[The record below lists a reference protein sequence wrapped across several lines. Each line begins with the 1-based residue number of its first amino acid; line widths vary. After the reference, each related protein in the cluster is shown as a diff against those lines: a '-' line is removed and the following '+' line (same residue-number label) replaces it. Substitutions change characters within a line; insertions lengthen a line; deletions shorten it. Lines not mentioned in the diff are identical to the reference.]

1 MYMSDDSEHKKHNN
15 NKSTGLDEKKAVRK
29 FSNYK
34 SLQEFIESNKTFE
47 KGVETHQQWVGDGV
61 SREQGIMNINFR
73 VEDEDYEQFL
83 RLYTKECSKNYGKL
97 NIMEKPREFG
107 PLVLDYDLKQ
117 ITPQRKLTSNE
128 VMQVVECINDIIM
141 KYYSKPDNIVLESY
155 ILMKER
161 PFYNKKNTNYS
172 DGFHVHYPNLYLS
185 IEDRFLIFEESKK
198 EIIKRNLFSEVFNV
212 LCATEDFKNRNGSD
226 NDTEQLARDDDT
238 YDNDSDYDNTNSYE
252 LLSDKEKE
260 EVHDSVFD
268 SSPIKKNKWFLY
280 GSGKN
285 IGGKINLYEVKYIFD
300 ANAELI
306 DDIPEREELINL
318 LAIRRN
324 SKVSLKPL
332 KNSNYQNVIEHIKSK
347 YINKDNKINLSQA
360 FLKSPNSTLPTP
372 GFPSNTA
379 SNKVVIEGDDDIG
392 ATGTTG
398 NGSGERVVMRS
409 TGGENKFD
417 YKGNQIDK
425 FKQNDDVIGMARK
438 LVKLL
443 KTERAYHYH
452 DWIVVGWAL
461 FNIDVSLLDEFIEF
475 SKREPKKYKKGECEK
490 IWTQCLERNDNNGYT
505 IASLY
510 HWAKEDN
517 FAGYKKIMSEKIN
530 ALLDTGNINTDYD
543 VAYIIF
549 TIYEYEYVCS
559 SISGN
564 VWWQFKDHRW
574 TRIEEAFTLSIK
586 LSEEVS
592 KKFAELAAD
601 CYCQSNLDSNAGY
614 KSDLLR
620 QKASNI
626 GKLVERLKKSSFKK
640 TIIHECALLFY
651 WEKFDKEL
659 DQNNYLIGF
668 NNGVFDLQTGKF
680 RTGYPDDLIG
690 RTVGYNYKEFTQE
703 SPVIKDIEKFFKSI
717 QPEEDMKRFLL
728 CYCASLFEGGNK
740 DQKFMIWTGVGS
752 NGKGTL
758 INLLDKTMG
767 SYYGTV
773 PPTFLTVKKGSSSQ
787 ATPEL
792 ADKFG
797 TRLLTTQEP
806 EGDDRINT
814 GFMKNATGQDK
825 ILARPLYG
833 DPFYYVPQF
842 KLLMACNKLPTIP
855 EGGDGGVWRRVRV
868 VDFSQRFVDKPTKP
882 DEQAKDKNLHEKMP
896 TWTQALAWLL
906 LNIYFPIYKKCKD
919 IDEITPSIVFQATDK
934 YQKDTNVYIEFVT
947 DTIIYDDTES
957 MDKSDLW
964 NYFKHW
970 YASSYDGVK
979 LPPPKKFFNYL
990 DNNNFKIKGT
1000 TVKGIKLRIQHEE
1013 QHNNL
1018 DR

>member
-1 MYMSDDSEHKKHNN
+1 MNKNIDISDDSEDNNDIN
-15 NKSTGLDEKKAVRK
+15 NKINGLDEKKAVRK
-29 FSNYK
+29 HINYRN
-34 SLQEFIESNKTFE
+34 LQEFIELNKTIE
-47 KGVETHQQWVGDGV
+47 KSGLETHQQWVGDGV
-61 SREQGIMNINFR
+61 SREQGITNINFR
-73 VEDEDYEQFL
+73 VEDEEYENFI
-83 RLYTKECSKNYGKL
+83 RLYTKECGKSYGKL
-97 NIMEKPREFG
+97 HIMEKPRETG

-128 VMQVVECINDIIM
+128 IMQVIECINDVIM
-141 KYYSKPDNIVLESY
+141 KYFHIDNDLILESY

-172 DGFHVHYPNLYLS
+172 DGFHVHYPNLYLTV
-185 IEDRFLIFEESKK
+185 EDRFLIFDESKK
-198 EIIKRNLFSEVFNV
+198 EIIKKNLFSEVFNI
-212 LCATEDFKNRNGSD
+212 LCTTEDFKNKNGSD
-226 NDTEQLARDDDT
+226 NDTEELARDDNTEDT
-238 YDNDSDYDNTNSYE
+238 DDIDDNINSYE
-252 LLSDKEKE
+252 LLSEKDKE

-306 DDIPEREELINL
+306 ENIPESDELIGL
-318 LAIRRN
+318 LAIRWNHNVLIRTI
-324 SKVSLKPL
+324 
-332 KNSNYQNVIEHIKSK
+332 KNSNYSNSIEYIRSK

-360 FLKSPNSTLPTP
+360 FLKSPSSSKINIEDDNNS
-372 GFPSNTA
+372 F
-379 SNKVVIEGDDDIG
+379 VDIKL
-392 ATGTTG
+392 
-398 NGSGERVVMRS
+398 MKS
-409 TGGENKFD
+409 TSAENKFD
-417 YKGNQIDK
+417 YKANQEEK
-425 FKQNDDVIGMARK
+425 FKKNEDNIGMAKR
-438 LVKLL
+438 LVKLF
-443 KTERAYHYH
+443 KPERAYNYN

-461 FNIDVSLLDEFIEF
+461 FSVDMSLLSEFIEF
-475 SKREPKKYKKGECEK
+475 SKKSPTKYKNGECEK
-490 IWTQCLERNDNNGYT
+490 IWTQCMERNENNFNNGYT

-517 FAGYKKIMSEKIN
+517 FQGYKDIMSEKIS

-559 SISGN
+559 SINSN
-564 VWWQFKDHRW
+564 IWWQFKDHRW
-574 TRIEEAFTLSIK
+574 TRIEEAYTLSRK

-601 CYCQSNLDSNAGY
+601 CYYQSNKETNAGY

-620 QKASNI
+620 QKAANI
-626 GKLVERLKKSSFKK
+626 GKLVERLKKSAFKK

-668 NNGVFDLQTGKF
+668 NNGVFDLQTSKF

-690 RTVGYNYKEFTQE
+690 RSVGYNYKEYSMENT
-703 SPVIKDIEKFFKSI
+703 VIKDIERFFKSI
-717 QPEEDMKRFLL
+717 QPSEDMKKFLL

-752 NGKGTL
+752 NGKGSL
-758 INLLDKTMG
+758 INLLDKTLG

-773 PPTFLTVKKGSSSQ
+773 PPTFLTVKRGSSSQ

-842 KLLMACNKLPTIP
+842 KLLMACNRLPNIP

-868 VDFSQRFVDKPTKP
+868 IDFSQKFVDKPNAP
-882 DEQAKDKNLHEKMP
+882 NEHAKDKDLHEKMP
-896 TWTQALAWLL
+896 TWTQGLAWLL
-906 LNIYFPIYKKCKD
+906 LNVYFPIYKKCKD
-919 IDEITPSIVFQATDK
+919 IDEITPAVVFQATDK
-934 YQKDTNVYIEFVT
+934 YQKDTNVYMEFISE
-947 DTIIYDDTES
+947 TIVFDEAES

-964 NYFKHW
+964 GYFKHW
-970 YASSYDGVK
+970 HSSSYEGVK
-979 LPPPKKFFNYL
+979 IPLPKKFFSYL
-990 DNNNFKIKGT
+990 ENNNFKIKASV
-1000 TVKGIKLRIQHEE
+1000 VKGIKLKNQNEVQVNSTHK
-1013 QHNNL
+1013 L
-1018 DR
+1018 L

>member
-1 MYMSDDSEHKKHNN
+1 MSKSIYMEDDTDDINSIN
-15 NKSTGLDEKKAVRK
+15 NKSNGLESKKAVRK
-29 FSNYK
+29 FTNYK
-34 SLQEFIESNKTFE
+34 TLQEFIESNKTVE
-47 KGVETHQQWVGDGV
+47 KSGLETHQQWVGDGI
-61 SREQGIMNINFR
+61 SREQGIHNINFR
-73 VEDEDYEQFL
+73 VEDEDYEHFL
-83 RLYTKECSKNYGKL
+83 RLYRKEASKNYGKMH
-97 NIMEKPREFG
+97 IMEKPRDIG

-117 ITPQRKLTSNE
+117 FIPQRKLTSNE
-128 VMQVVECINDIIM
+128 IMQVIECINDVILKFYHITDDIM
-141 KYYSKPDNIVLESY
+141 LESY
-155 ILMKER
+155 ILMKKM
-161 PFYNKKNTNYS
+161 PFYNKKNCNYS
-172 DGFHVHYPNLYLS
+172 DGFHVHYPNLHLS
-185 IEDRFLIFEESKK
+185 VEDRFLIFDESKK
-198 EIIKRNLFSEVFNV
+198 EIIKKNLFSEVFNV
-212 LCATEDFKNRNGSD
+212 LCSTEDFKNKNGAD
-226 NDTEQLARDDDT
+226 NDTEELVRDDDS
-238 YDNDSDYDNTNSYE
+238 DSEFDDSNTNTYE
-252 LLSDKEKE
+252 MLSDKEKE

-285 IGGKINLYEVKYIFD
+285 IQGKINLYEVKYIFD
-300 ANAELI
+300 SNAELI
-306 DDIPEREELINL
+306 DDIPDKEELINL
-318 LAIRRN
+318 LAIRRKVDQTVKP
-324 SKVSLKPL
+324 SKH
-332 KNSNYQNVIEHIKSK
+332 SNYKEVIENIKAK

-360 FLKSPNSTLPTP
+360 FLKSPTASKVNVEDDNNSFQDKRIVMKTTP
-372 GFPSNTA
+372 G
-379 SNKVVIEGDDDIG
+379 D
-392 ATGTTG
+392 
-398 NGSGERVVMRS
+398 
-409 TGGENKFD
+409 NKFD
-417 YKGNQIDK
+417 YKGNQIEK
-425 FKQNDDVIGMARK
+425 FKQSEDVIGMARK

-443 KTERAYHYH
+443 KPERAYHYH

-461 FNIDVSLLDEFIEF
+461 FNVDVSLLNEFIEF
-475 SKREPKKYKKGECEK
+475 SKKSPTKYKAGECEK

-517 FAGYKKIMSEKIN
+517 FPGYKKIMSEKIN

-620 QKASNI
+620 QKAANI

-659 DQNNYLIGF
+659 DQNNYLVGF

-690 RTVGYNYKEFTQE
+690 RTVGYNYKEYTQE
-703 SPVIKDIEKFFKSI
+703 SPVIRDIEKFFKSI
-717 QPEEDMKRFLL
+717 QPEEDMKRFLM

-773 PPTFLTVKKGSSSQ
+773 PPTFLTVKRGSSSQ

-792 ADKFG
+792 ADKFA

-806 EGDDRINT
+806 EGDDKINT

-833 DPFYYVPQF
+833 EPFYYVPQF
-842 KLLMACNKLPTIP
+842 KLLMACNKLPNIP

-868 VDFSQRFVDKPTKP
+868 IDFSQKFVDRPTKP
-882 DEQAKDKNLHEKMP
+882 DEQAKDKDLHEKLP

-906 LNIYFPIYKKCKD
+906 LNVYFPIYKKCKD
-919 IDEITPSIVFQATDK
+919 IDEITPAIVFQSTDK
-934 YQKDTNVYIEFVT
+934 YQKDTNVYIEFLT
-947 DTIIYDDTES
+947 DTIDYDDAES
-957 MDKSDLW
+957 MDKADLW
-964 NYFKHW
+964 GYFKHW
-970 YASSYDGVK
+970 YGSSYDGVK
-979 LPPPKKFFNYL
+979 LPPPKKFFSYL

-1000 TVKGIKLRIQHEE
+1000 LVKGIKLRAQHAER
-1013 QHNNL
+1013 QSNL
-1018 DR
+1018 DK